1 MDRLSLGNRAML
13 KAIARWGSIPPPSR
27 RENGRAAVIF
37 QTADEWR
44 DGAPHAGQQDFEIAC
59 G

>member
-1 MDRLSLGNRAML
+1 ML
-13 KAIARWGSIPPPSR
+13 KAIARWGSFPPPSR
-27 RENGRAAVIF
+27 HENGRAEEIL
-37 QTADEWR
+37 QTADERR

>member
-13 KAIARWGSIPPPSR
+13 KAIARWGSFPPPSR
-27 RENGRAAVIF
+27 HENGRAEEIL
-37 QTADEWR
+37 QTADERR